1 MLQIKLAFLFLSLL
15 LLPPYL
21 EPALTDSQATGSV
34 LTYHD
39 CMMIGSDQDSNV
51 FFQVYKNIAVGY
63 SQNCKWNEQGN
74 KINE

>member
-15 LLPPYL
+15 LLSPYL

-51 FFQVYKNIAVGY
+51 FF
-63 SQNCKWNEQGN
+63 
-74 KINE
+74 